1 MKPFEHYIYI
11 LECGDGSLY
20 TGYTTDVEARVSAH
34 QAGTGAKYTK
44 SHAPVRLIAQA
55 RFYSKERAMSAEAH
69 FKQLDRAQKDA
80 LLAKANDAPLEDILR
95 NELPGFGEDTASE
108 FVCRSL
114 EANVDLDYRA
124 FHSRLVPNVDP
135 KTIRRHSN
143 ARTSQ
148 DSQRAR

>member
-55 RFYSKERAMSAEAH
+55 RFY
-69 FKQLDRAQKDA
+69 
-80 LLAKANDAPLEDILR
+80 
-95 NELPGFGEDTASE
+95 
-108 FVCRSL
+108 
-114 EANVDLDYRA
+114 
-124 FHSRLVPNVDP
+124 
-135 KTIRRHSN
+135 
-143 ARTSQ
+143 
-148 DSQRAR
+148 

>member
-11 LECGDGSLY
+11 LECGDGSL
-20 TGYTTDVEARVSAH
+20 YTTDVEARVSAH

-80 LLAKANDAPLEDILR
+80 LLAKANDAPLEDTSFLGSAKTPLANSSAAAWKRMSIWITALSILDSYQMWIPR
-95 NELPGFGEDTASE
+95 PSQ
-108 FVCRSL
+108 
-114 EANVDLDYRA
+114 A
-124 FHSRLVPNVDP
+124 FERPHF
-135 KTIRRHSN
+135 
-143 ARTSQ
+143 AR
-148 DSQRAR
+148 

>member
-1 MKPFEHYIYI
+1 MRGRQPLHGIHHR
-11 LECGDGSLY
+11 CRG
-20 TGYTTDVEARVSAH
+20 ARFRTSSWHWCQVHEIAR
-34 QAGTGAKYTK
+34 A
-44 SHAPVRLIAQA
+44 VRLIAQA

-95 NELPGFGEDTASE
+95 NKLPGSAKTPLANSSA
-108 FVCRSL
+108 RSL

-135 KTIRRHSN
+135 KTIAGIRRPHF
-143 ARTSQ
+143 AR
-148 DSQRAR
+148 